1 MIDIMSGTDT
11 DVTPKTKKGSKAGVW
26 IALCVIA
33 LGAAG
38 GTYWVKTHNTAAAV
52 TGPDPVAAVK
62 DADSQWSKTAQAHN
76 LTAFF
81 AYYADDATVLPANAE
96 LLTNKPAVQKYWTEQ
111 LTPGVD
117 VSWTPMYVEASAAG
131 DMVYVV
137 GSYTMTTKPVKGKGK
152 ASSDHGKYMAV
163 WKKQADGSWKAEADT
178 WNSDLPVA
186 GAKQS

>member
-1 MIDIMSGTDT
+1 MIDLMSGKDTDT
-11 DVTPKTKKGSKAGVW
+11 VSSSSEKKGSKAGVW

-33 LGAAG
+33 LGAAAG
-38 GTYWVKTHNTAAAV
+38 SYWVKTHNKSAAV

-62 DADSQWSKTAQAHN
+62 DADMKWSKAAQTHDLAT
-76 LTAFF
+76 LFTF
-81 AYYADDATVLPANAE
+81 YADDATVLPAGAE
-96 LLTNKPAVQKYWTEQ
+96 LLTNKPSVQKYWTEQ

-117 VSWTPMYVEASAAG
+117 VSWTPMYVEASTAG

-137 GSYTMTTKPVKGKGK
+137 GSYSMTTKVVKGKGN

-178 WNSDLPVA
+178 WNSGSA
-186 GAKQS
+186 GSRS